1 MNYLHHIFRDQCLW
15 TKVLFI
21 TLLSSTHASLIQ
33 RRMLESTEPSYHC
46 RNKILLF
53 SEVDKI
59 RESACKGF
67 VSKRSNARRPLV
79 HIENDNDENLIYE
92 WTIPPSVHK
101 IPGGKRNKVVEKI
114 IFNNS
119 CELKDVL
126 FYNETSRKFE
136 PCAIVPEASTSET
149 FGMKQVLTETSVHCG
164 SLSWEIADIQEYI
177 LYTSLNAPYI
187 FSTVS
192 GTFEQVDGPWQ
203 TAMLSKSVL
212 IGRHSRRIPY
222 EVIVN
227 NQFEIRNIVVKHHIS
242 RILDAASGLNYDEYN
257 QPNFRPTL
265 RQDIIRLDCILD
277 KKIPILRD
285 TQIPKSKNDR
295 KRKTLE

>member
-101 IPGGKRNKVVEKI
+101 IPGGKKKKSIEKI

-164 SLSWEIADIQEYI
+164 SLSWEIADMQDYI
-177 LYTSLNAPYI
+177 FYTTLNAPHI
-187 FSTVS
+187 FSVVS
-192 GTFEQVDGPWQ
+192 GTANQVDGPWQ
-203 TAMLSKSVL
+203 KAMMNKSVL
-212 IGRHSRRIPY
+212 IGKNSRRIPY